1 MAPSYTSTPGGTAPA
16 GRDAPQG
23 LVRRALRRVAPL
35 AALLGGTTL
44 APSTAQGQ
52 LPDWAFDDA
61 YDSDLVFIHP
71 LANYSLSPHW
81 IREWERNLASRS
93 SGRTTVGSVNQK
105 TVFNDTRV
113 RIDESLG
120 DSPFRF
126 LYSLRWL
133 GGEHVDREILQQ
145 FVGLELSVTDLLGF
159 HALVHPTPDKGDV
172 DASFGLIV
180 ADASRERFL
189 RASLRLDDLL
199 YGDRNREGGES
210 VQEAISVQWE
220 GRYAGGRWELFTE
233 GLYGRPSERMFPD
246 TVSSPDVVA
255 RTDRTN
261 GSSTRLRWLSG
272 ETSFLEIALDH
283 YSFEDRQAW
292 RDPLASYTYENR
304 VTDLLIRY
312 AFPLGQGRWRA
323 WPGVH
328 WLTQDADATGREE
341 QDFRRTDVMPAV
353 FVEYLASGANSF
365 ELGYMGSASTRTLQS
380 ADPEQSFDR
389 TAWADKV
396 KLGWTHRFSPSAQIQ
411 FSLSHEVA
419 PDRFGG
425 ANVQFLAFF

>member
-1 MAPSYTSTPGGTAPA
+1 M
-16 GRDAPQG
+16 
-23 LVRRALRRVAPL
+23 
-35 AALLGGTTL
+35 AALLAVL
-44 APSTAQGQ
+44 SLVPSTASAQ
-52 LPDWAFDDA
+52 LPDWTFDDA

-71 LANYSLSPHW
+71 LANYALSPHW
-81 IREWERNLASRS
+81 IREWERNLASQS
-93 SGRTTVGSVNQK
+93 SVRVTVGSVNQK
-105 TVFNDTRV
+105 TFFNDTRV
-113 RIDESLG
+113 RIDEALG
-120 DSPFRF
+120 DGPFRF

-133 GGEHVDREILQQ
+133 GGEHVDRELLQQ
-145 FVGLELSVTDLLGF
+145 FVGFELSVAQSLGF

-180 ADASRERFL
+180 ADTGRERFL

-210 VQEAISVQWE
+210 VQDAISIQWE
-220 GRYAGGRWELFTE
+220 GRYAGGRWELFSE
-233 GLYGRPSERMFPD
+233 GLYGRPSERVFPD
-246 TVSSPDVVA
+246 TASSPQVVA

-261 GSSTRLRWLSG
+261 GSRTRLRWLSG
-272 ETSFLEIALDH
+272 DASFLELSFDH
-283 YSFEDRQAW
+283 YRFEDRQAW
-292 RDPLASYTYENR
+292 REPLASYDYENG
-304 VTDLLIRY
+304 VSDLLIRY

-328 WLTQDADATGREE
+328 WLTQEAHASGRED
-341 QDFRRTDVMPAV
+341 QDLQRTDIMPTV
-353 FVEYLASGANSF
+353 FVEYLASAANSF
-365 ELGYMGSASTRTLQS
+365 ELGYMGSASSRTLRS

-396 KLGWTHRFSPSAQIQ
+396 KLGWTHRFSPAARIQ

-425 ANVQFLAFF
+425 GNVQFLAFF